1 MISGSKIFQ
10 GLAAVAL
17 AASASHALAADGDG
31 KADLLRRAFGSTI
44 VSTYP
49 DGRQAELW
57 LQRDGGY
64 RAEGRRRDPS
74 SGRWQIKGDK
84 LCMKQQRPIPA
95 PFSYCTP
102 LPASGI
108 ERPWIGKAFTGEP
121 IRIRLVKGMNGRD
134 GEAGKAGA
142 DTRVAGDPG

>member
-1 MISGSKIFQ
+1 MSGSKILH
-10 GLAAVAL
+10 GLAAMAV
-17 AASASHALAADGDG
+17 AASAGHALAADGGD

-64 RAEGRRRDPS
+64 RAEGRRHDPS

-84 LCMKQQRPIPA
+84 LCLKQQRPFPA
-95 PFSYCTP
+95 PFSFCTP

-108 ERPWIGKAFTGEP
+108 DRAWAGKAFTGEP
-121 IRIRLVKGMNGRD
+121 IRIRLVKGMQGRD
-134 GEAGKAGA
+134 SEAGRAAA
-142 DTRVAGDPG
+142 DARAAGDPG